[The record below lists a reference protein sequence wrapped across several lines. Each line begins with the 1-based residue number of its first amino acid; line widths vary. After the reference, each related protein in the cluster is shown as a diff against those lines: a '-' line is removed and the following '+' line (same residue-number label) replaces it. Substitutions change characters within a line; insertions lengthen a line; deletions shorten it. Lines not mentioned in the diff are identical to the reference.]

1 MIVSS
6 RVARHSAPLALIDYL
21 SGRFTYLSR
30 QQWADRLAENRF
42 SINGKP
48 CGDPAALLCRD
59 DVIAYDMPEFEEP
72 PADFNFTV
80 IYEDEH
86 IMAVD
91 KTGNLLVH
99 RSGKSFQSNL
109 IYRLR
114 HVTNPAR
121 YGDVDVINRLDRETS
136 GVVLLAK
143 NKQCLRT
150 MNDHFANREM
160 HKEYIAVIEGA
171 APSAAWTDASPI
183 GKDAG
188 SLVRYKYR
196 VDALGGKP
204 AETRFEC
211 LQNIGERYSVV
222 RARPITGRTHQIRV
236 HLSNE
241 GMPIVGDKLYGME
254 EKEFLSWRDDTENFK
269 GDLLFHRQALHCA
282 SVRFLHPVTKSELC
296 IEAPLPRDM
305 KELVEKLKEQTQSPR
320 DRKNDI

>member
-6 RVARHSAPLALIDYL
+6 RVAGTSAPCALIDYL

-42 SINGKP
+42 SINEKP

-59 DVIAYDMPEFEEP
+59 DVVAYDMPEFEEP
-72 PADFNFTV
+72 PADFNFTI

-114 HVTNPAR
+114 HVTDPAR

-143 NKQCLRT
+143 DKNSLRV
-150 MNDHFANREM
+150 MNDNFANRSM
-160 HKEYIAVIEGA
+160 HKEYVAIVNGLPKQDVWTEN
-171 APSAAWTDASPI
+171 SAI
-183 GKDAG
+183 GKKAG
-188 SLVRYKYR
+188 SLIRYKYC
-196 VDALGGKP
+196 VDLENGKP
-204 AETRFEC
+204 AQTRFERVK
-211 LQNIGERYSVV
+211 NINDRSSVV
-222 RARPITGRTHQIRV
+222 RAIPVTGRTHQIRV
-236 HLSNE
+236 HLAFA
-241 GMPIVGDKLYGME
+241 GLPIIGDKLYGMDE
-254 EKEFLSWRDDTENFK
+254 EEFLSWRDDTANFK
-269 GDLLFHRQALHCA
+269 GDLSFHRQALHCA
-282 SVRFLHPVTKSELC
+282 SVRFVHPVTKNELC
-296 IEAPLPRDM
+296 IEAPMPRDM
-305 KELVEKLKEQTQSPR
+305 MDLVEKLACIKLKENFGQLW
-320 DRKNDI
+320 

>member
-6 RVARHSAPLALIDYL
+6 RVAGAGAPCALIEYL
-21 SGRFTYLSR
+21 SDRFTYLSR
-30 QQWADRLAENRF
+30 RQWADRLAENRF

-48 CGDPAALLCRD
+48 CSDPAALLCRD
-59 DVIAYDMPEFEEP
+59 DVVAYDMPEFEEP

-143 NKQCLRT
+143 NKQCLRI

-171 APSAAWTDASPI
+171 APSAAWN
-183 GKDAG
+183 
-188 SLVRYKYR
+188 RR
-196 VDALGGKP
+196 VSHRQGRRVACAVQIP
-204 AETRFEC
+204 RRRAPRETR
-211 LQNIGERYSVV
+211 
-222 RARPITGRTHQIRV
+222 
-236 HLSNE
+236 
-241 GMPIVGDKLYGME
+241 
-254 EKEFLSWRDDTENFK
+254 
-269 GDLLFHRQALHCA
+269 
-282 SVRFLHPVTKSELC
+282 
-296 IEAPLPRDM
+296 
-305 KELVEKLKEQTQSPR
+305 
-320 DRKNDI
+320 